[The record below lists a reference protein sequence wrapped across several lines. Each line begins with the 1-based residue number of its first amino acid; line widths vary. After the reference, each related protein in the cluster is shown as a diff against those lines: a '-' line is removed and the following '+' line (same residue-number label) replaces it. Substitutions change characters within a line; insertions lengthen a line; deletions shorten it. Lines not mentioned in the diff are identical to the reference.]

1 MRSIFRFRKQPNDNN
16 DDILSMDTTGF
27 ESPAKEVYLQQVAKQ
42 EVYSFL
48 KGNRKHR
55 YDVGGAS
62 SAAST
67 QHPVLMIPSSDVS
80 NKGSDQGYLL
90 SHKATKPGA
99 GDVSEMTHQLQFNS
113 NEHHSLEAE
122 LSFAASSAAVETSG
136 RHESLSVTI
145 PSKCYEEGPWGDV
158 QAIDRISN
166 NDTTSRDN
174 RCPPTASTTAIMATR
189 SRQQDCISGN
199 RNNEDKIELLM
210 RDVAARIIQTYW
222 RTWRAWKRKLRSD
235 AEERTLR
242 MFLDSGSGCHVSATS
257 SHKSL
262 LPAASDRTS
271 VISCSTSH
279 NAIMPAAT
287 HYLTGHNLDTPNGS
301 AASSS
306 DHQHTSGVDQHVNSA
321 STASTGKSLQ
331 PASSSVRHPKP
342 AALNNIGA
350 AAESASKVAENSGGA
365 SSRSPTSS
373 QRAGIIISQAGHAAE
388 ERSTTNSSRA
398 KGRNV
403 SALPGGAGTGSEGEA
418 WRMASKTAKGVPP
431 ATIRGSS
438 TARGTKQRVTA
449 TKQAAATTAVQVGSS
464 FASRPQQP
472 PTAVAAAVASA
483 QTPGMMT
490 RRKSAPGGHVVYT
503 VQPVMA
509 SASQIAITPFPS
521 HSDNCSANGL
531 IGYTAAAAAAAAA
544 ADPAFSSA
552 ADPAVSSAADSSLMS
567 YRRRKTDPPQY
578 TSATAVVKGACV
590 GGELGVQLAAENKR
604 DDSHLEVQPE
614 TDDVMMMGP
623 NYRGDG
629 HHSDRVASSR
639 SEKNSLAAAATV
651 VQLEAAAGATA
662 AATVVQ
668 LEAAAGATAAATVVQ
683 LEAAAGAT
691 AALDSLQT
699 GIDQQQQQAVGPVRL
714 LLARLAASASGG
726 ITRDGHGSCRR
737 GSTVVAAG
745 ALVAV
750 DKYDGSVDGGDDA
763 EDEVIDVGDS
773 TDGSLLLGSADLALL
788 LRAMETSEELQQQQE
803 LMPMCQATGDD
814 APQHVGQYRGSL
826 IAGNAMSTLTAE
838 EAELNDPVLPLQAL
852 STERLYGCED
862 SECHSAAAVTSN
874 DQAAAGEADC
884 TADYDL
890 MISASSPF
898 PAPLATTT
906 KAAAAAGAAG
916 RMPRRTS
923 KCSSS
928 TLPALVAVSKS
939 STSQHRQEKQQTVS
953 TAIAAEDAF
962 SCSAAGGN
970 TAGAFLATVECDRQA
985 SATIECDRPQASATI
1000 ECDRRASATI
1010 ECDRQASA
1018 TIECDRQASATIE
1031 CDRQASATIECD
1043 RQASGGE
1050 LPSTGSRTAS
1060 LGVIILPQA
1069 ALKQYTSASYPT
1081 ATANTVAASA
1091 RGGEATSAVVQTI
1104 SQPLSTAVE
1113 RNSLSENVFSLSTG
1127 VPAAAAATGQML
1139 SLPTSSSRS
1148 FGAASRSEG
1157 GLQVLT
1163 ASLTSDKLQSIL
1175 DFLDDVDEQHVAE
1188 DGPSSSSATEVLL
1201 TKSSESSARACG
1213 SKSSSKVHS
1222 SSHDVQKLL
1231 TRHKAEL
1238 LAGQQAAADEARR
1251 QLEAV
1256 AAQHEVIMRQQR
1268 DKMLRDQEDA
1278 VDRERQ
1284 AAQGRLRE
1292 ASERYEQQLQTQRM
1306 RLMADADL
1314 RFESLEGSRR
1324 DERKHSEEALAK
1336 AAADAKARE
1345 VRVLEESKLEREAL
1359 RKTYDKQ
1366 LEALREQY
1374 ETGQEGW
1381 RAAIAERARREVSER
1396 EAAIKEKLT
1405 RERDEEVEAIILR
1418 LEAEHASSLEET
1430 HQKWKKKEESI
1441 VKKHVNALQEAKKAE
1456 A

>member
-1 MRSIFRFRKQPNDNN
+1 
-16 DDILSMDTTGF
+16 
-27 ESPAKEVYLQQVAKQ
+27 
-42 EVYSFL
+42 
-48 KGNRKHR
+48 
-55 YDVGGAS
+55 
-62 SAAST
+62 
-67 QHPVLMIPSSDVS
+67 MIPSSDVS

-99 GDVSEMTHQLQFNS
+99 GNVSEMTHQLQVNS
-113 NEHHSLEAE
+113 NEHHSLETE

-199 RNNEDKIELLM
+199 SNNEDKIELLM

-306 DHQHTSGVDQHVNSA
+306 DHQHTSGVDQHVDAA
-321 STASTGKSLQ
+321 STASTAKSLQ

-403 SALPGGAGTGSEGEA
+403 SALPGGAATGSEGEA

-449 TKQAAATTAVQVGSS
+449 TKQAAATTAVQ
-464 FASRPQQP
+464 
-472 PTAVAAAVASA
+472 
-483 QTPGMMT
+483 
-490 RRKSAPGGHVVYT
+490 
-503 VQPVMA
+503 
-509 SASQIAITPFPS
+509 
-521 HSDNCSANGL
+521 
-531 IGYTAAAAAAAAA
+531 
-544 ADPAFSSA
+544 
-552 ADPAVSSAADSSLMS
+552 
-567 YRRRKTDPPQY
+567 
-578 TSATAVVKGACV
+578 
-590 GGELGVQLAAENKR
+590 
-604 DDSHLEVQPE
+604 
-614 TDDVMMMGP
+614 
-623 NYRGDG
+623 
-629 HHSDRVASSR
+629 
-639 SEKNSLAAAATV
+639 
-651 VQLEAAAGATA
+651 
-662 AATVVQ
+662 
-668 LEAAAGATAAATVVQ
+668 
-683 LEAAAGAT
+683 
-691 AALDSLQT
+691 
-699 GIDQQQQQAVGPVRL
+699 
-714 LLARLAASASGG
+714 
-726 ITRDGHGSCRR
+726 
-737 GSTVVAAG
+737 
-745 ALVAV
+745 
-750 DKYDGSVDGGDDA
+750 
-763 EDEVIDVGDS
+763 
-773 TDGSLLLGSADLALL
+773 
-788 LRAMETSEELQQQQE
+788 
-803 LMPMCQATGDD
+803 
-814 APQHVGQYRGSL
+814 
-826 IAGNAMSTLTAE
+826 
-838 EAELNDPVLPLQAL
+838 
-852 STERLYGCED
+852 
-862 SECHSAAAVTSN
+862 
-874 DQAAAGEADC
+874 
-884 TADYDL
+884 
-890 MISASSPF
+890 
-898 PAPLATTT
+898 
-906 KAAAAAGAAG
+906 
-916 RMPRRTS
+916 
-923 KCSSS
+923 
-928 TLPALVAVSKS
+928 
-939 STSQHRQEKQQTVS
+939 
-953 TAIAAEDAF
+953 
-962 SCSAAGGN
+962 
-970 TAGAFLATVECDRQA
+970 A

-1018 TIECDRQASATIE
+1018 TIECDRQAS
-1031 CDRQASATIECD
+1031 
-1043 RQASGGE
+1043 GGE

-1060 LGVIILPQA
+1060 LGIIILPQA

-1157 GLQVLT
+1157 GLKVLT

-1222 SSHDVQKLL
+1222 SSHDVLTTSDHDEVTTSTESSRTGYAAAVSEKGRFSAVKRRVGPPDAQSASAVLHGALGDHHVHSKQTAAAAAAADYSLHHHSRHSATTPPAVIMRASFNSDKIMSADTATSDMMIAENKARSVSDTTGWSMQGNGIKHTELIQDKARRRTTTAPSVISLSKEPALGTITGKPAAYLAESVYDGVRAKLRRMQEEVTSKDHVIEGLYKEKEALQVLHSRALSDAESRLQDTLAAQRDHHEAGLARHLGFIDRIMADKDDLSRKCDSLAELIRSSEERHEVAMQKMKGGWADELRKQREGWAAAEKLKRDAWMEAKTREVKEATVKGLEQEVQKLL

-1456 A
+1456 ARLAEHFRQAGTSLEASESLLSDQQKQLEQLRRELAAKCETIQWLESQVNAAKEDAGGKEHRLRSLTAQKDEAQQQALDKALKEKEDALIQAAQLEKEVTEIGRRHSREMAHVEEKVKAALSKKDEMILGLRAQAMQLSRQLQETEAILSQQQEELRSM